1 MKAHF
6 KKIEAVARQY
16 TIMDFGLLKL
26 CLFSAG
32 VLAALYFHETFERG
46 IVIIWIFFIGSWLV
60 ILLKTVVVYWDKT
73 EEK

>member
-1 MKAHF
+1 
-6 KKIEAVARQY
+6 
-16 TIMDFGLLKL
+16 MDFGFLKL

-46 IVIIWIFFIGSWLV
+46 IVLFWIFFIGSWLV
-60 ILLKTVVVYWDKT
+60 ILLKTFVVYWDKT